1 VKFSKDAYWFKSG
14 VYSLLQN
21 LSTLVFGFGGFYLL
35 VRIIDKNQMGGW
47 VLFVQVT
54 SLIEVARVGF
64 LKYGFIKFRA
74 MATESEQ
81 AKLLTASLVL
91 NTIFALLVGL
101 AMFSFG
107 GLLSGTVWQIPELKK
122 MFFLYSVTSL
132 VLVPFLQF
140 EFLQHALLDFKR
152 IFLLYFARNS
162 FAFLTILFAYLGFYK
177 IDLFLLAIFNLI
189 GTIIG
194 VVVAIILWQQPIVIS
209 RSIDWAWVKKL
220 VHYGK
225 YVSATSLSAMLYG
238 AVDSF
243 MLGSLVSTA
252 SVAVYNVA
260 SRITT
265 LINIPS
271 QSVSAVIFP
280 QSAKVINTQGRAGVK
295 ILYEK
300 SVGGILAL
308 VVPCV
313 IFVLLFPEFV
323 IQFIAGPGYLD
334 TVAILKITVFLSVF
348 LAFAFQFGVTLDAIG
363 LPNINFY
370 CTGIFFLIN
379 LTLNYFLISRYG
391 ISGAAYGTL
400 STTIIG
406 FVAMQIILRSILQ
419 INIFNIFR
427 NMIEF
432 YVLGYNTFKKLIGK
446 PLSQ

>member
-1 VKFSKDAYWFKSG
+1 M
-14 VYSLLQN
+14 YSLLQN

-35 VRIIDKNQMGGW
+35 VRIIDKDQMGGW

-64 LKYGFIKFRA
+64 LKFGFIKFRA
-74 MATESEQ
+74 MADDKDQ
-81 AKLLTASLVL
+81 AKLLTASLTL

-101 AMFSFG
+101 AMFSLG
-107 GLLSGTVWQIPELKK
+107 GLLSESIWKIPELKK
-122 MFFLYSVTSL
+122 MFYLYSVTSL
-132 VLVPFLQF
+132 VLVPFMQF

-152 IFLLYFARNS
+152 IFILYFARNS
-162 FAFLTILFAYLGFYK
+162 FAFLTILFAYVGFYK
-177 IDLFLLAIFNLI
+177 IDLFLLAIFNLLA
-189 GTIIG
+189 TIVG
-194 VVVAIILWQQPIVIS
+194 VVVAVILVQRPITFS
-209 RSIDWAWVKKL
+209 RTIDWVWTKKL

-225 YVSATSLSAMLYG
+225 YVAATSLSSMLYG

-260 SRITT
+260 NRITT

-280 QSAKVINTQGRAGVK
+280 QSAKVIDTQGRAGVK

-313 IFVLLFPEFV
+313 IFVLLFPGFV
-323 IQFIAGPGYLD
+323 IQFIAGQGYLE
-334 TVAILKITVFLSVF
+334 TIAILKITIFLSVF

-363 LPNINFY
+363 FPNINFY

-379 LTLNYFLISRYG
+379 LFLNYFLISKYG
-391 ISGAAYGTL
+391 IIGAAYGTL

-406 FVAMQIILRSILQ
+406 FIAMQIILRSMLKINI
-419 INIFNIFR
+419 INIFKH
-427 NMIEF
+427 MAEF
-432 YVLGYNTFKKLIGK
+432 YALGFKTIKKLALK
-446 PLSQ
+446 PLTQ

>member
-1 VKFSKDAYWFKSG
+1 M
-14 VYSLLQN
+14 YSLLQN

-35 VRIIDKNQMGGW
+35 VRIIDKDQMGGW

-64 LKYGFIKFRA
+64 LKFGFIKFRA
-74 MATESEQ
+74 MADDKDQ
-81 AKLLTASLVL
+81 AKLLTASLTL

-101 AMFSFG
+101 AMFSLG
-107 GLLSGTVWQIPELKK
+107 GLLSESIWKIPELKK
-122 MFFLYSVTSL
+122 MFYLYSVTSL
-132 VLVPFLQF
+132 VLVPFMQF

-152 IFLLYFARNS
+152 IFILYFARNS
-162 FAFLTILFAYLGFYK
+162 FAFLTILFAYVGFYK
-177 IDLFLLAIFNLI
+177 IDLFLLAIFNLLA
-189 GTIIG
+189 TIIG
-194 VVVAIILWQQPIVIS
+194 VVVAVILVQRPITFS
-209 RSIDWAWVKKL
+209 RTIDWVWTKKL

-225 YVSATSLSAMLYG
+225 YVAATSLSSMLYG

-260 SRITT
+260 NRITT

-280 QSAKVINTQGRAGVK
+280 QSAKVIDTQGRAGVK

-313 IFVLLFPEFV
+313 IFVLLFPGFV
-323 IQFIAGPGYLD
+323 IQFIAGQGYLE
-334 TVAILKITVFLSVF
+334 TIAILKITIFLSVF

-363 LPNINFY
+363 FPNINFY

-379 LTLNYFLISRYG
+379 LFLNYFLISKYG
-391 ISGAAYGTL
+391 IIGAAYGTL

-406 FVAMQIILRSILQ
+406 FIAMQIILRSMLKINI
-419 INIFNIFR
+419 INIFKH
-427 NMIEF
+427 MAEF
-432 YVLGYNTFKKLIGK
+432 YVLGFKTIKKLALK
-446 PLSQ
+446 PLTQ